1 MKHNKS
7 SSIPSS
13 DKEYEAIMGKIDAL
27 MKKGSENLTEADVKE
42 LQQLVNTAHDYEE
55 KNYSLPMPKSLEGI
69 IELKMFEMGLNQK
82 EMATLLEVTSSKFS
96 QILNRKREPD
106 IPFIK
111 NVYKKLHIDPKF
123 ILEHL

>member
-1 MKHNKS
+1 MKQNK

-13 DKEYEAIMGKIDAL
+13 DKEYQAIMEKIDIL
-27 MKKGSENLTEADVKE
+27 MKKGSQHLTAVDVKE
-42 LQQLVNTAHDYEE
+42 LQQLVDTAHNYED
-55 KNYSLPMPKSLEGI
+55 KNYALPMPKSLEGI

-82 EMATLLEVTSSKFS
+82 EMAALLEVPSPKFS

-106 IPFIK
+106 LAFIK

-123 ILEHL
+123 ILEHI